1 MVAQGWVL
9 ERHPAVAETSAHLV
23 VDLYDPFDLELLHL
37 LGGRAGPERR
47 QAQANTVRALHDQ
60 VRAGDFFL
68 CASERQRDYWLGYLN
83 ALGRVN
89 PATHAADP
97 TLRDLVDVV
106 PFGIPARP
114 PERSGTGNARA
125 ARLVRRDL
133 VLLWGGGV
141 CDWFD
146 PA

>member
-1 MVAQGWVL
+1 M
-9 ERHPAVAETSAHLV
+9 
-23 VDLYDPFDLELLHL
+23 
-37 LGGRAGPERR
+37 
-47 QAQANTVRALHDQ
+47 RALHDQ

-83 ALGRVN
+83 ALGQVN

-97 TLRDLVDVV
+97 TLRDLIDVV

-114 PERSGTGNARA
+114 PERSGTGMRE
-125 ARLVRRDL
+125 RLGLSAEDL

-141 CDWFD
+141 CATGST
-146 PA
+146 P